1 MPRKT
6 PYTYDPSSGNWSSSS
21 SNSGSNNSTSNTGS
35 SNNSGGSNNNTSSGN
50 NSGGSNSN
58 GNLSSSNTDNKSATG
73 STEKKINYIEIN
85 TLIGTLN
92 FIVTTQTIK
101 LKAGDTVN
109 LQGLGKYLSGKYY
122 VKEVIRSISS
132 NNGYEHSATV
142 IKTDFGTKLKKVSK
156 KNSKKKK
163 NKKKKT
169 TKKVKSS
176 KSKSKTPKRYYVV
189 KSGDTLYSIAAKYY
203 GKGSSWEKISKANNN
218 VSYKAIK
225 VGQKLVIP

>member
-1 MPRKT
+1 MARKT
-6 PYTYDPSSGNWSSSS
+6 SYTYDPSSGKWSSSS
-21 SNSGSNNSTSNTGS
+21 TNSGSNNSISKTGNS
-35 SNNSGGSNNNTSSGN
+35 NSGGNNTSSGN

-73 STEKKINYIEIN
+73 STEKKVNYIEIN

-92 FIVTTQTIK
+92 FIVTPQTIK

-132 NNGYEHSATV
+132 DNGYEHSATV
-142 IKTDFGTKLKKVSK
+142 IKTDFGSKLKKVSK

-203 GKGSSWEKISKANNN
+203 GNGSKWEKISKANNN
-218 VSYKAIK
+218 VSNKAIK

>member
-6 PYTYDPSSGNWSSSS
+6 SYTYDPSSGKWSSSTT
-21 SNSGSNNSTSNTGS
+21 NSGSNNSISNTGS
-35 SNNSGGSNNNTSSGN
+35 SNNSGGNNTSSGN
-50 NSGGSNSN
+50 SGGGSNSN

-73 STEKKINYIEIN
+73 STEKKVNYIEIN

-92 FIVTTQTIK
+92 FIVTPQTIK

-109 LQGLGKYLSGKYY
+109 LLGLGKYLSGKYY
-122 VKEVIRSISS
+122 VKDVTRSISS
-132 NNGYEHSATV
+132 DNGYEHSATV
-142 IKTDFGTKLKKVSK
+142 IKTDFGSKLKKVSK

-163 NKKKKT
+163 KKKKKT

-203 GKGSSWEKISKANNN
+203 GKGSNWEKISKANNN
-218 VSYKAIK
+218 VSCKAIK